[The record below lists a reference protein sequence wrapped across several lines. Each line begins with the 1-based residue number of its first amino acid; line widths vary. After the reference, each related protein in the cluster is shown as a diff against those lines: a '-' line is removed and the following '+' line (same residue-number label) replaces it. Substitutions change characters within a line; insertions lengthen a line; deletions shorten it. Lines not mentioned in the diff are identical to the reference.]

1 MAKSYY
7 KTIQGVRYDRSLLEA
22 AEERISGQGDGRIS
36 EMDAEEI
43 VELSKDGKGITET
56 ELRTLKYIGENYHFT
71 PKAAV
76 WFASI
81 LTDTDTE
88 QAVDYDQFE
97 QTQLRT
103 QKLPELDQASSPL
116 PEQDLSTVTTP
127 QSGKF
132 TLVEEPIEGF
142 PHLIW
147 GALLFVAIL
156 VGAILYQG
164 AIKEIETLEL
174 KLFAVP
180 SIQDLEQQISDLKSE
195 RSALQAIVSEL
206 KQKVAKTNSDQMKFQ
221 KGLPAEQDKVA
232 PESSE
237 ITNLR
242 SEVQA
247 LRSERSTLQTIVS
260 ELKQKVAET
269 NSDQAQFQKGLPT
282 EQDKVASENLEITKL
297 RSEVPAISVFD
308 FVISRTDF
316 KVAKCE
322 AYSCNFVSIDNAIK
336 MDLKRATLEQHVSKD
351 LKFLLNIEFD
361 SKLFKSGLLV
371 QYYNNKN
378 LIRVYLKGAAMT
390 IEATRNDEIAHLQA
404 WLQKVIKLCAT
415 SGGHCK
421 P

>member
-56 ELRTLKYIGENYHFT
+56 ELRTLKYISENYHFT

-76 WFASI
+76 WFAGI
-81 LTDTDTE
+81 LTDTE

-97 QTQLRT
+97 QTQSRT

-116 PEQDLSTVTTP
+116 PEHDLSTLTTP

-132 TLVEEPIEGF
+132 TLVEEPIERI

-156 VGAILYQG
+156 VGAVLYQG

-174 KLFAVP
+174 KLSVVP
-180 SIQDLEQQISDLKSE
+180 SILELEQQISDLKSD
-195 RSALQAIVSEL
+195 RSALQTIVSEL
-206 KQKVAKTNSDQMKFQ
+206 KQKVAKTNSDQMQFQ
-221 KGLPAEQDKVA
+221 KGLSAEQDKLA
-232 PESSE
+232 SKSSE

-247 LRSERSTLQTIVS
+247 LQSERSTLLIIVS

-269 NSDQAQFQKGLPT
+269 NSVQAQFQKGLPA
-282 EQDKVASENLEITKL
+282 EQDKVASENSEITKL
-297 RSEVPAISVFD
+297 RSVPTIGVFD
-308 FVISRTDF
+308 FIISRTDF

-322 AYSCNFVSIDNAIK
+322 AYSCNFVSTDNAIK

-351 LKFLLNIEFD
+351 LKFLLNIELD

-390 IEATRNDEIAHLQA
+390 IETTRNDEIEHLQA
-404 WLQKVIKLCAT
+404 WLQKVMQLCAT
-415 SGGHCK
+415 SGGNCK